1 MHHYCPPDLNVFAHS
16 SDWFDSRQLS
26 LPIFGLLTMLSAMW
40 AIVAMEYGKWKRSG
54 GPASAE
60 GALQPGGGGMA
71 GPVDMSRRVR
81 LTVNVSCG
89 LLALLSSVMLVVI
102 HSSLYLTIANF
113 VADKVWDVSN
123 DVLKV
128 RSEINCPTRFVVDYI
143 SADAQGSSTWSANLL
158 HLALVKPQIA
168 QVHGSPLTRSLSS
181 LT

>member
-1 MHHYCPPDLNVFAHS
+1 MIEMYHYCPPDLNVLAS
-16 SDWFDSRQLS
+16 PSDWFDSRQLS

-54 GPASAE
+54 GQALSE

-128 RSEINCPTRFVVDYI
+128 RSEITFIVLC
-143 SADAQGSSTWSANLL
+143 Q
-158 HLALVKPQIA
+158 
-168 QVHGSPLTRSLSS
+168 LSDS
-181 LT
+181 FCG

>member
-1 MHHYCPPDLNVFAHS
+1 
-16 SDWFDSRQLS
+16 
-26 LPIFGLLTMLSAMW
+26 MLSAMW

-128 RSEINCPTRFVVDYI
+128 RSEITFIVLC
-143 SADAQGSSTWSANLL
+143 Q
-158 HLALVKPQIA
+158 
-168 QVHGSPLTRSLSS
+168 LSDS
-181 LT
+181 FCG

>member
-1 MHHYCPPDLNVFAHS
+1 
-16 SDWFDSRQLS
+16 
-26 LPIFGLLTMLSAMW
+26 MLSAMW

-60 GALQPGGGGMA
+60 GALQPGGGGGMA

-128 RSEINCPTRFVVDYI
+128 RGEHRN
-143 SADAQGSSTWSANLL
+143 Q
-158 HLALVKPQIA
+158 
-168 QVHGSPLTRSLSS
+168 LSDS
-181 LT
+181 IWG

>member
-1 MHHYCPPDLNVFAHS
+1 MCHYCPPDLNVFAHS

-60 GALQPGGGGMA
+60 GALQPGGGMS

-128 RSEINCPTRFVVDYI
+128 RGEHRN
-143 SADAQGSSTWSANLL
+143 Q
-158 HLALVKPQIA
+158 
-168 QVHGSPLTRSLSS
+168 LSDS
-181 LT
+181 IWG

>member
-1 MHHYCPPDLNVFAHS
+1 
-16 SDWFDSRQLS
+16 
-26 LPIFGLLTMLSAMW
+26 MLSAMW

-54 GPASAE
+54 GQALSE

-128 RSEINCPTRFVVDYI
+128 RSEITFIVLC
-143 SADAQGSSTWSANLL
+143 Q
-158 HLALVKPQIA
+158 
-168 QVHGSPLTRSLSS
+168 LSDS
-181 LT
+181 FCG

>member
-1 MHHYCPPDLNVFAHS
+1 MPS

-128 RSEINCPTRFVVDYI
+128 RKPI
-143 SADAQGSSTWSANLL
+143 SYQ
-158 HLALVKPQIA
+158 
-168 QVHGSPLTRSLSS
+168 LSHS
-181 LT
+181 I

>member
-1 MHHYCPPDLNVFAHS
+1 
-16 SDWFDSRQLS
+16 
-26 LPIFGLLTMLSAMW
+26 MW

-54 GPASAE
+54 PASVE
-60 GALQPGGGGMA
+60 GALQSGGGGMA

-128 RSEINCPTRFVVDYI
+128 RKSI
-143 SADAQGSSTWSANLL
+143 SHQ
-158 HLALVKPQIA
+158 
-168 QVHGSPLTRSLSS
+168 LSDS
-181 LT
+181 ICG